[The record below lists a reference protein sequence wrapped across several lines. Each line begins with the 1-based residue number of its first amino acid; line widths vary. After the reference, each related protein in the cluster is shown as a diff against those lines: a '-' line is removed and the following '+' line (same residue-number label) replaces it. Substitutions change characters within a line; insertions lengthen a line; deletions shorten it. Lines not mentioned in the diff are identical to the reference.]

1 MANAAVSA
9 AKADCDRLIVA
20 LVASVSVI
28 EVSLLSESKAVRP
41 ACTFAA
47 VSETVKLTVAFTG
60 AADCRAAACATVAP
74 VTTRL

>member
-1 MANAAVSA
+1 MASTAASA
-9 AKADCDRLIVA
+9 VASACDRVMVA
-20 LVASVSVI
+20 LESVRVI
-28 EVSLLSESKAVRP
+28 EVSLVSANSADKL

-47 VSETVKLTVAFTG
+47 VSAMVKETEALAG